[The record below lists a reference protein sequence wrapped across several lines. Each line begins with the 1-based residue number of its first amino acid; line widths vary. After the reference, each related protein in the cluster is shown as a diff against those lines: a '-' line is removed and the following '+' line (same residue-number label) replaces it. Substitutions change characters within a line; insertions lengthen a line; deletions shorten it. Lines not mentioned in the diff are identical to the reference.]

1 MAITDHDCLFK
12 QVEVP
17 ELERFHSYWWLSS
30 VEGNFELPNPPRGQI
45 TLVLLSLE
53 TDALNWYK
61 VESDNWELQFF
72 GIKVRAW
79 YATGCSLVVQ
89 SANSGCPVQNNLCAY
104 MFQYGDGSDTPGFF
118 VSDVLQSGIRLILMT
133 LGQTCYLILE

>member
-1 MAITDHDCLFK
+1 MTFLLWLIETHIHELEEELKLFK
-12 QVEVP
+12 N
-17 ELERFHSYWWLSS
+17 HSQPKIVVSNKS
-30 VEGNFELPNPPRGQI
+30 FFFI
-45 TLVLLSLE
+45 
-53 TDALNWYK
+53 AYK
-61 VESDNWELQFF
+61 
-72 GIKVRAW
+72 
-79 YATGCSLVVQ
+79 